1 MFSVCW
7 YPPLSPPLHHWLD
20 SALTE
25 TIFHSL
31 GKLLCKIIFVY
42 YKLHRP
48 TVILGVL
55 SLAVVLLQSLCSFC
69 TNNDMKREHW
79 KLPTV
84 IRNKQRSG
92 TSPRH
97 RAEGRVGKCSS
108 VLSDVCRTIRT
119 MFPVTLSHSYA
130 NVNHPKCSNSTV
142 NYKLAG

>member
-1 MFSVCW
+1 MQFPPGLVWISTSVPSPQ
-7 YPPLSPPLHHWLD
+7 PPLAD

-55 SLAVVLLQSLCSFC
+55 SLTVVLLQSLCSFC

-84 IRNKQRSG
+84 IRNKQRARTPPCPG
-92 TSPRH
+92 L
-97 RAEGRVGKCSS
+97 EWRVGIK
-108 VLSDVCRTIRT
+108 
-119 MFPVTLSHSYA
+119 Y
-130 NVNHPKCSNSTV
+130 
-142 NYKLAG
+142 